1 MHDYMGLILFV
12 LGAIVALAVA
22 FKVIEV
28 ELSIIHDT
36 WPILALLLLFIFPP
50 IGIILLILFVIN
62 CVCEENYNDNDN
74 AKNDYK
80 KQTEKKPICSYCG
93 GAVEKWAEAKYSHNG
108 RKFCSPYCYERF
120 QNKFKTR
127 QRH

>member
-1 MHDYMGLILFV
+1 MHDYMELILFAV
-12 LGAIVALAVA
+12 GAIFALTFV

-28 ELSIIHDT
+28 ELSIIRIS

-50 IGIILLILFVIN
+50 IGIVLLILSVIDS
-62 CVCEENYNDNDN
+62 VCNENNNDN
-74 AKNDYK
+74 AKNEYK

-120 QNKFKTR
+120 QYKHKTR
-127 QRH
+127 QRP